1 MSGVFGQNWA
11 EQGYYL
17 FTHSPHKKVYL
28 TLQVFLG
35 LLKVSH
41 FDDKFIC
48 IPRKSFACG
57 RLTFCVEELFHE
69 EVPEELWF
77 K

>member
-1 MSGVFGQNWA
+1 MFGQNQA
-11 EQGYYL
+11 EQGHYP
-17 FTHSPHKKVYL
+17 FTPSPHKKVSV

-48 IPRKSFACG
+48 IPRESFACD

-69 EVPEELWF
+69 EVPEEL
-77 K
+77 